1 MKKRHII
8 FNKSRWEKIAYL
20 EPYKDNDNSI
30 NYQDL
35 DVNQEEDEICVAELQ
50 PGPPYNCQMLKLD
63 ENIRAQ
69 DIKKQVKQRVC
80 WCHHAT

>member
-35 DVNQEEDEICVAELQ
+35 DANQDKYAWQ
-50 PGPPYNCQMLKLD
+50 NYNLD
-63 ENIRAQ
+63 LPIL
-69 DIKKQVKQRVC
+69 VKC
-80 WCHHAT
+80 